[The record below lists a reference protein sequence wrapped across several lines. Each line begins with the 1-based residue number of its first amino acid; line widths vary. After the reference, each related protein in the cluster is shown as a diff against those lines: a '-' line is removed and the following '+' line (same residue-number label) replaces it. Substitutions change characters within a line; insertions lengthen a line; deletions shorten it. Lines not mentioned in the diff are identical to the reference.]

1 MINYKKA
8 FKEAALIWRFR
19 NSALIISSELHQ
31 KISQSC
37 TRVDQVPSEI
47 LSFRQTRPPIFLKHR
62 KKRYSASEEL
72 GIASTRKVAAAAGG

>member
-1 MINYKKA
+1 M
-8 FKEAALIWRFR
+8 IWRFR

-47 LSFRQTRPPIFLKHR
+47 LNFRQTRAPIFRKHK
-62 KKRYSASEEL
+62 KKRYSSSEEL
-72 GIASTRKVAAAAGG
+72 GTDSTRKVAAAAGG

>member
-1 MINYKKA
+1 M
-8 FKEAALIWRFR
+8 IWRFR

-47 LSFRQTRPPIFLKHR
+47 LNVRQTRAPIFRKHK
-62 KKRYSASEEL
+62 KKRDSASEDL
-72 GIASTRKVAAAAGG
+72 GTDSTRKVAAAAGG